1 MPMHF
6 AICSSVIHRNQ
17 CIIKIS
23 RSFGDSR
30 RSAVANRSFSISTTA
45 FPTGKAVY
53 SHVNCKLGHICLG
66 QFFQRCKTFLM
77 TADLPIAV
85 TCLAFQ
91 HLFAVAVKGVLLVFV
106 VAVWFQVFTS
116 PRAGRQLF
124 SSPFAHY
131 SFTNGFIWLI
141 FKIGMKIFVKMR
153 GFIGCELKYIK
164 SEPQLTSMSM
174 ARPYVI

>member
-1 MPMHF
+1 
-6 AICSSVIHRNQ
+6 
-17 CIIKIS
+17 
-23 RSFGDSR
+23 
-30 RSAVANRSFSISTTA
+30 
-45 FPTGKAVY
+45 
-53 SHVNCKLGHICLG
+53 
-66 QFFQRCKTFLM
+66 M

-106 VAVWFQVFTS
+106 VAIWFQVFTS

-141 FKIGMKIFVKMR
+141 FKIGMKIFPAVHR
-153 GFIGCELKYIK
+153 IVPFVLFWFIGRNETGRGAAAHAQALKETGFVRYEPQYIK
-164 SEPQLTSMSM
+164 NEP
-174 ARPYVI
+174 